1 MLPIYKDENKQKEA
15 SIWPYFEYLVK
26 YLSLILSQVSLSL
39 RSNMN
44 RDDDDD
50 EPIMGSIQN

>member
-26 YLSLILSQVSLSL
+26 YLSLILSQVACLCHL
-39 RSNMN
+39 DQIWIVMMMMMN
-44 RDDDDD
+44 
-50 EPIMGSIQN
+50 Q

>member
-26 YLSLILSQVSLSL
+26 YLSLILIQVACLCHL
-39 RSNMN
+39 
-44 RDDDDD
+44 DQ
-50 EPIMGSIQN
+50 I